1 MLKKGNRFSTLV
13 LKNIHLFFSYDF
25 TQIWQPK
32 NTKGA
37 SFMYI
42 RQRANEGIPGGL
54 YRKTSEILRDMSII
68 ENKIS
73 EVESKLSVR
82 NLISTIIESDDP
94 EKDLID
100 ESTVS
105 TLEAII
111 EDAERSLFHLE
122 RLRTAM
128 NYLEEELSQV
138 RWLMKKNA

>member
-1 MLKKGNRFSTLV
+1 
-13 LKNIHLFFSYDF
+13 
-25 TQIWQPK
+25 
-32 NTKGA
+32 
-37 SFMYI
+37 
-42 RQRANEGIPGGL
+42 
-54 YRKTSEILRDMSII
+54 MSII

-82 NLISTIIESDDP
+82 NLISTIIESVNS

-122 RLRTAM
+122 RLRAAM
-128 NYLEEELSQV
+128 NYLEEELSEV
-138 RWLMKKNA
+138 RELVKRYA